1 MINII
6 GAGGKIP
13 VDSPTLPGILNVK
26 KVPSHLLPM
35 LKTQFQRYI
44 SVERRYSPLTETAYL
59 TDLDQFADWVSK
71 ELDLDVFTPADT
83 ARISHKNIRAWM
95 ASLLESGHSTR
106 TVGRKV
112 STLKTFF
119 SFLQKSKIVSSNPA
133 ARVKLP
139 GFEKKLPAFL
149 KESETENLFDQIPF
163 PDDFDG
169 MRDRAI
175 LELFYGCGLRRAEL
189 ISLRQTDLNTYDRT
203 IRVTG
208 KGNKERILPFGKN
221 VEAALA
227 RYLQAVE
234 TAGHS
239 EVAHLF
245 MRKGGEPLYPKLIHR
260 IVGKYL
266 SQVTSLARKSPHI
279 LRHTF
284 ATHLLDNGAD
294 LNAIKELLGHSSL
307 AATQVYTHNSISK
320 LKAVH
325 TQAHPRAIIHKQD
338 SL

>member
-1 MINII
+1 
-6 GAGGKIP
+6 
-13 VDSPTLPGILNVK
+13 
-26 KVPSHLLPM
+26 M

-44 SVERRYSPLTETAYL
+44 KVERRYSPLTENAYI
-59 TDLDQFADWVSK
+59 TDLDQFADWIST
-71 ELDLDVFTPADT
+71 ELELSLYTPADAAKIT
-83 ARISHKNIRAWM
+83 HKNIRAWM

-106 TVGRKV
+106 TVGRKI

-119 SFLQKSKIVSSNPA
+119 SFLQKSEIVSANPA
-133 ARVKLP
+133 ARVKIP

-149 KESETENLFDQIPF
+149 KESETENLFDHIPF
-163 PDDFDG
+163 PNDFEG
-169 MRDRAI
+169 IRDRAI

-189 ISLRQTDLNTYDRT
+189 ISLRQSDINEYDRT
-203 IRVTG
+203 VRVTG

-221 VEAALA
+221 VETALA
-227 RYLQAVE
+227 HYLKAVE
-234 TAGHS
+234 AAGYS
-239 EVAHLF
+239 AEDHLF
-245 MRKGGEPLYPKLIHR
+245 MRKNGEVLYPRLIHR

-266 SQVTSLARKSPHI
+266 AQVTSLARKSPHI

-338 SL
+338 SI